1 MLNVRFVTEMLCRAL
16 CFAQEFATRHR
27 HQFLMP
33 EHVMLALTRQV
44 PFYLTYGKY
53 GEQKMRE
60 YLDKYAEV
68 VPDFIDYAGP
78 IPSYNLEHALE
89 YAKALVYELEQKNN
103 ISESAFKLNL
113 KNYANDEKYKKYEQ
127 TSLEDNEATLLVV
140 GVPHMVI
147 GLIEA
152 GCKLPPEL
160 GEKSSLNV
168 HKRMAIFFFLDKYY
182 KSTYQDACEL
192 SEFSY
197 QDFLEDDETFDAP
210 CPWKTED
217 ESEIIPENIQNDLE
231 RSLCNS
237 FEKYRTEDD
246 YETKSIANTESK
258 IYEISPDNI
267 ESFMK
272 NGKII
277 IDAIED
283 IKTKRGNNSAPES
296 EYITCLNTLVEKNK
310 FNLIGREDELNR
322 AMQILCRKNRNNVI
336 FVGESGVGKTA
347 IIHGLVTA
355 INHGDVPERLKD
367 TMVYELNIPSLI
379 AGSTMYGEV
388 EGKMKEVLSMLT
400 DDKRKIIC
408 VDNIHTMTP
417 AESDKSMG
425 NMVSIL
431 LQHVDNYNIHII
443 GTSSAQELE
452 KASVGNRQ
460 FHSHFETIEVNEPN
474 DEENRKIIEGR
485 LDDYEE
491 FHNIEYTDE
500 AIKYAIFGA
509 KKYIT
514 NRFMP
519 EKALSLIDDA
529 GAWRE
534 LHPSEDGK
542 QIVDKPEVAAMLA
555 KICKIDSLAD
565 DDDDTAKLM
574 NLSDRIK
581 DKIYGQDKAI
591 ELLSEAVLTA
601 SAGLADDT
609 KPMANLLFVGPTGV
623 GKTEVAKVLAKEL
636 NIPLV
641 RFDMSEYSE
650 EYKTSNLIG
659 SSRGYVGSEDG
670 GLLTNAIRKTP
681 HCVLLIDEIEKAHPK
696 VFNIFLQ
703 VMDYA
708 TLTDSRGQKADF
720 RHVILIMTS
729 NAGVE
734 NAKQSTVGFVE
745 NLNEGDAIMKG
756 VNKAFKPEFLNR
768 LTAINLFNG
777 MTREMASLILDKK
790 VKELT
795 DKLKAKE
802 VNLSL
807 SDSAR
812 EVLLNKGFSV
822 KFGGR
827 EIDRVITAELKPL
840 LTRELLFGCLKKG
853 GDAVIT
859 VDAEKKLVIEK
870 K

>member
-16 CFAQEFATRHR
+16 CFAQEFASRHR

-78 IPSYNLEHALE
+78 IPSVNLEHAIE

-113 KNYANDEKYKKYEQ
+113 KNYAHDEKYRKFEQ
-127 TSLEDNEATLLVV
+127 TCLEDNEATLLVV
-140 GVPHMVI
+140 GVPHLVI

-160 GEKSSLNV
+160 GEKSALNI

-192 SEFSY
+192 SEFTY
-197 QDFLEDDETFDAP
+197 EDFLEDSEQFDSP
-210 CPWKTED
+210 CLWKTED
-217 ESEIIPENIQNDLE
+217 ESEIIPENILNDLE

-246 YETKSIANTESK
+246 YETKSIAESG
-258 IYEISPDNI
+258 IYHLGQEGYEDLL
-267 ESFMK
+267 K
-272 NGKII
+272 NGKLII
-277 IDAIED
+277 NAIENMD
-283 IKTKRGNNSAPES
+283 TKKKGKSAPDS
-296 EYITCLNTLVEKNK
+296 EYVTCLNTLVQKNK

-322 AMQILCRKNRNNVI
+322 AMQILCRKDRNNVI

-347 IIHGLVTA
+347 IIHGLVEA

-388 EGKMKEVLSMLT
+388 EGKMKEVLSQFT
-400 DDKRKIIC
+400 DDKRKILC
-408 VDNIHTMTP
+408 VDNIHTMAP

-452 KASVGNRQ
+452 KSSVGNRQ

-474 DEENRKIIEGR
+474 DEESRKIIDGR

-500 AIKYAIFGA
+500 AIKFAIFGA
-509 KKYIT
+509 KKYILS
-514 NRFMP
+514 RYMP

-534 LHPSEDGK
+534 LHPSGDGK
-542 QIVDKPEVAAMLA
+542 QIVDKAEVAAMLA

-565 DDDDTAKLM
+565 DEDDTAKLM
-574 NLSDRIK
+574 NLNERIK

-591 ELLSEAVLTA
+591 QHLSEAVLTA

-609 KPMANLLFVGPTGV
+609 KPMASLLFVGPTGV

-659 SSRGYVGSEDG
+659 SSRGYVGSEEG
-670 GLLTNAIRKTP
+670 GLLTNAVRKTP

-729 NAGVE
+729 NAGVAD
-734 NAKQSTVGFVE
+734 AKQVGVGFVE
-745 NLNEGDAIMKG
+745 NQNSGDAIMKG
-756 VNKAFKPEFLNR
+756 VNKTFKPEFLNR
-768 LTAINLFNG
+768 LTAVTLFNG

-795 DKLKAKE
+795 DRLKAKS
-802 VNLSL
+802 VNLTL
-807 SDSAR
+807 SEAAR
-812 EVLLNKGFSV
+812 EVLLDKGFSV

-853 GDAVIT
+853 GDAEIV
-859 VDAEKKLVIEK
+859 VDAEKKIAIDK
-870 K
+870 R

>member
-16 CFAQEFATRHR
+16 CFAIEYASRHR

-60 YLDKYAEV
+60 YLDKYAET
-68 VPDFIDYAGP
+68 VPDFIDYTGP

-113 KNYANDEKYKKYEQ
+113 KSYANDAKYKKFEQ
-127 TSLEDNEATLLVV
+127 TSLEDNESTLLVV
-140 GVPHMVI
+140 GVPHLVI

-160 GEKSSLNV
+160 AEKSPINV

-192 SEFSY
+192 SEFTY
-197 QDFLEDDETFDAP
+197 QDFLEDNETFDAP
-210 CPWKTED
+210 CLWKTED
-217 ESEIIPENIQNDLE
+217 ESEIIPENILNDLE

-246 YETKSIANTESK
+246 YETKSISTK
-258 IYEISPDNI
+258 DGVYEMTPADYEN
-267 ESFMK
+267 FMK
-272 NGKII
+272 NGKLI

-283 IKTKRGNNSAPES
+283 MNTKKSTAVDS
-296 EYITCLNTLVEKNK
+296 EYVTCLNKQVLKTE
-310 FNLIGREDELNR
+310 FRLIGREDELNR
-322 AMQILCRKNRNNVI
+322 AMQILCRKDRNNVI

-347 IIHGLVTA
+347 IINGLVAA
-355 INHGDVPERLKD
+355 INENRVPDRLKD

-388 EGKMKEVLSMLT
+388 EGKMKEVLSHFA
-400 DDKRKIIC
+400 DNKRKIIC
-408 VDNIHTMTP
+408 IDNIHTMAP

-443 GTSSAQELE
+443 GTSSSSELE
-452 KASVGNRQ
+452 KSSVGNRQ

-474 DEENRKIIEGR
+474 DEESKKIIDGKVEI
-485 LDDYEE
+485 YED
-491 FHNIEYTDE
+491 FHNIKYTDE
-500 AIKYAIFGA
+500 AIQFAIFGA

-555 KICKIDSLAD
+555 KISKVDSLAD
-565 DDDDTAKLM
+565 DEDDTARLM
-574 NLSDRIK
+574 NLDERIK
-581 DKIYGQDKAI
+581 AKIYGQDKAI
-591 ELLSEAVLTA
+591 QHLSEAVLTA

-609 KPMANLLFVGPTGV
+609 KPMASLLFVGPTGV

-670 GLLTNAIRKTP
+670 GLLTNAVRKTP

-729 NAGVE
+729 NAGVAE
-734 NAKQSTVGFVE
+734 AKQVGVGFVDSQ
-745 NLNEGDAIMKG
+745 NAGGDAIMKG
-756 VNKAFKPEFLNR
+756 VNKTFKPEFLNR
-768 LTAINLFNG
+768 LTAVTLFNG
-777 MTREMASLILDKK
+777 MTREMASLILEKK
-790 VKELT
+790 VNELT
-795 DKLKAKE
+795 DKLKAKN

-807 SDSAR
+807 SDSAK
-812 EVLLNKGFSV
+812 EVLLDKGFSV

-840 LTRELLFGCLKKG
+840 LTRELLFGCLKNG
-853 GDAVIT
+853 GDAEIKI
-859 VDAEKKLVIEK
+859 DSEKKIIIEK

>member
-16 CFAQEFATRHR
+16 CYAQEYAYRHR

-44 PFYLTYGKY
+44 PFYLTYGKF
-53 GEQKMRE
+53 GEQMMRE

-113 KNYANDEKYKKYEQ
+113 KNYAHDEKYKKFEQ
-127 TSLEDNEATLLVV
+127 TCLEDNEATLLVV
-140 GVPHMVI
+140 GVPHLVI
-147 GLIEA
+147 GMIEA

-160 GEKSSLNV
+160 GEKSAINV
-168 HKRMAIFFFLDKYY
+168 HKRMAIYFFLDKYY

-192 SEFSY
+192 SEFTY
-197 QDFLEDDETFDAP
+197 QDFLEDNETFDAP
-210 CPWKTED
+210 CLWKTED
-217 ESEIIPENIQNDLE
+217 ESEIIPENILNELE

-246 YETKSIANTESK
+246 YETKSIHNSENGVELTQDDFE
-258 IYEISPDNI
+258 N
-267 ESFMK
+267 FMK
-272 NGKII
+272 NGKIF
-277 IDAIED
+277 IDSIKE
-283 IKTKRGNNSAPES
+283 IKTRDKNGDSSADS
-296 EYITCLNTLVEKNK
+296 EYITCLNTQVEKNK
-310 FNLIGREDELNR
+310 FNLIGREDELKR
-322 AMQILCRKNRNNVI
+322 AMQILCRKDRNNVI

-347 IIHGLVTA
+347 IIYGLVEA

-388 EGKMKEVLSMLT
+388 EGKMKEVLSQFT
-400 DDKRKIIC
+400 DDKRKILI
-408 VDNIHTMTP
+408 VDNIHTMAP

-431 LQHVDNYNIHII
+431 LNHVDNYNIHIV

-452 KASVGNRQ
+452 KSSVGNRQ
-460 FHSHFETIEVNEPN
+460 FHAHFEQIEVNEPN
-474 DEENRKIIEGR
+474 DEECRKIIDGR

-491 FHNIEYTDE
+491 FHKIEYTDE
-500 AIKYAIFGA
+500 AIKFAIFGA
-509 KKYIT
+509 KKYIN
-514 NRFMP
+514 NRYMP

-565 DDDDTAKLM
+565 DEDDTAKLM
-574 NLSDRIK
+574 NLNERIK

-591 ELLSEAVLTA
+591 QHLSEAVLTA
-601 SAGLADDT
+601 SAGLSDDT
-609 KPMANLLFVGPTGV
+609 KPLANLLFVGPTGV

-734 NAKQSTVGFVE
+734 NAKQAGVGFVE
-745 NLNEGDAIMKG
+745 NQNEGDAIMKG
-756 VNKAFKPEFLNR
+756 VQKAFKPEFLNR
-768 LTAINLFNG
+768 LTAITLFNG
-777 MTREMASLILDKK
+777 MTREMASLILNKK

-795 DKLKAKE
+795 DRLKSKD
-802 VNLSL
+802 VNLTL

-812 EVLLNKGFSV
+812 EILLDKGFSV

-853 GDAVIT
+853 GDAEIT
-859 VDAEKKLVIEK
+859 VDTEKKIIIEK
-870 K
+870 R